1 MRPVLKA
8 LNLDLPIQ
16 HNNWLNNLTTGGLWL
31 GALFSGGVVLVAVLV
46 AAIRIIAAL
55 TLFLLKQG

>member
-1 MRPVLKA
+1 
-8 LNLDLPIQ
+8 
-16 HNNWLNNLTTGGLWL
+16 L
-31 GALFSGGVVLVAVLV
+31 GALVSAGVVLVAVLV